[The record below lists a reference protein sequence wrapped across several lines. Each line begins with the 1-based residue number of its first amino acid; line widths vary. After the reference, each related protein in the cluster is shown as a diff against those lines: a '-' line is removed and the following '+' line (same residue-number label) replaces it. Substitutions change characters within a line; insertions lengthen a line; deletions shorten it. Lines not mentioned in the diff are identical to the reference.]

1 MNGRDDQ
8 GAEFVAVASLAE
20 MPDGKCRAV
29 IVEGHSLVVVRD
41 GDRVH
46 ALQATCPHEKAD
58 LLQGRIEAGR
68 LICPRH
74 LASFSLADG
83 QVSRGWTVEALKLY
97 PAKIID
103 GAVLVDVAA
112 VRRDPPG
119 GARKVWDLS

>member
-1 MNGRDDQ
+1 MNEPDDQ

-29 IVEGHSLVVVRD
+29 IVEGHSLVVVRE
-41 GDRVH
+41 GSRVH

-58 LLQGRIEAGR
+58 LSQGRIEAGR

-74 LASFSLADG
+74 LASFSLTDG
-83 QVSRGWTVEALKLY
+83 HVSRGWAVEALKLY

-112 VRRDPPG
+112 VRHNPPG
-119 GARKVWDLS
+119 GPRKVWDFS